1 MIEAC
6 PPNVHSPSCAL
17 LRPRS
22 PPCRMLGFRHCN
34 LTLDF
39 MPMVA
44 TDPHRGD
51 SGQTARLAI
60 RAGTHRGATSGL
72 APGFVQ
78 GNLAIL
84 PQALAGDFLRFC
96 QLNPKPCP
104 LIGSS
109 APGDWRV
116 PELAADLDIRTDLP
130 RYRVWKH
137 GELVEEPEDLLKVW
151 RDDLVAFVICT

>member
-1 MIEAC
+1 MA
-6 PPNVHSPSCAL
+6 V
-17 LRPRS
+17 
-22 PPCRMLGFRHCN
+22 
-34 LTLDF
+34 T
-39 MPMVA
+39 PMRRDDA
-44 TDPHRGD
+44 AAPG
-51 SGQTARLAI
+51 SGLSERLAI
-60 RAGTHRGATSGL
+60 RAGTHRGPTSGL

-84 PQALAGDFLRFC
+84 PNALAADFLRFC

-116 PELAADLDIRTDLP
+116 PALAADLDIRTDLP

-137 GELVEEPEDLLKVW
+137 GELAEEPQDVRLVW
-151 RDDLVAFVICT
+151 R